1 MYYVIYRDIYEA
13 GKSGW
18 QEIWTSFGY
27 KTEREEDRSS
37 PILGVPMRLR
47 KHLSGLRNAFKKW
60 TYKKL
65 RLLPQKKADAW
76 MAGSDGRTK
85 RR

>member
-1 MYYVIYRDIYEA
+1 MA
-13 GKSGW
+13 
-18 QEIWTSFGY
+18 EIWTSFDY

-65 RLLPQKKADAW
+65 WLLPQKKADAW